1 MEMEFTDKAGPGNA
15 SFHWRLTP
23 EEDRADFKADHVLPF
38 KTFPQLEPGRN
49 GQRNGGLGG
58 LVAIESR
65 WVTPRRGRAVRAT
78 SSRDFEEALT
88 ASLPPWLAE
97 TGGDRGSRERRA
109 ARREERRGLGGS
121 QEEEEVG
128 DNGPL
133 TTYAAQSDRHD
144 DLFDILGTPQGVVD
158 GGGQGVT
165 GVWHRLHHCGG
176 SQAEVSLGWRLL
188 HAALP
193 VRAKVA
199 YQLSKPLSE
208 GVCQARG
215 CTHQETLTHAFMDCQ
230 RVRGAVQWLLDLLEA
245 ITGKRPPW
253 DPRVILADDQRIWQP
268 GGTEGNQLLWQRLRL
283 TTLYHIW
290 RTQSSRQ
297 RFEDNAGD
305 LTAAAIGG
313 ATADITASIQR
324 DWARTRIVAAIEEA
338 GGGHQCNP
346 RRDLS
351 ITVDDFAMWRE
362 GDVVTAGSVMR
373 RQRSAMHNGG

>member
-1 MEMEFTDKAGPGNA
+1 M
-15 SFHWRLTP
+15 
-23 EEDRADFKADHVLPF
+23 
-38 KTFPQLEPGRN
+38 
-49 GQRNGGLGG
+49 
-58 LVAIESR
+58 AIESR

-78 SSRDFEEALT
+78 SSREFEEALT

-97 TGGDRGSRERRA
+97 TGGDRDSRERRA
-109 ARREERRGLGGS
+109 ARREERRGLGGN

-144 DLFDILGTPQGVVD
+144 DLFDILRTPQGVVD

-165 GVWHRLHHCGG
+165 GVWHRLHHSGG

-230 RVRGAVQWLLDLLEA
+230 RVRGVVQWLLDLHEA

-324 DWARTRIVAAIEEA
+324 DWARTRMVAAIEEA
-338 GGGHQCNP
+338 GGGHLCNP

-351 ITVDDFAMWRE
+351 ITVDDFKAIWSQR
-362 GDVVTAGSVMR
+362 GVLCVVSGQPYTMVVKAASSWVVR
-373 RQRSAMHNGG
+373 GG